1 MPNVTLFIVPDPSAI
16 TPSAAYSAPVTTCE
30 VSTLPAAT
38 AAGYCGESIV
48 PGGMSTVSGC
58 RQPEL
63 SGMSSSTRV
72 RKTYSTAAMAT
83 LDGALKLPAS
93 CGEVPVKSISA
104 VRSSAWTRTATL
116 TTAPLSIS

>member
-16 TPSAAYSAPVTTCE
+16 TPSAAYSAPVTTWE

-38 AAGYCGESIV
+38 AAGYSGDSMV
-48 PGGMSTVSGC
+48 PGGMITVIGC

-72 RKTYSTAAMAT
+72 RNTYSTAAMAT
-83 LDGALKLPAS
+83 LDGALKLS
-93 CGEVPVKSISA
+93 CSCAEVPVKSISA
-104 VRSSAWTRTATL
+104 VLSFTLTRTATL
-116 TTAPLSIS
+116 IVAPLSSS

>member
-1 MPNVTLFIVPDPSAI
+1 VPDPSAI
-16 TPSAAYSAPVTTCE
+16 TPSAAYRAPVTTWE

-38 AAGYCGESIV
+38 AAGYRGESMV
-48 PGGMSTVSGC
+48 PSGMITFSGC

-83 LDGALKLPAS
+83 LDGALKLS
-93 CGEVPVKSISA
+93 SSWGEVPVKSISA
-104 VRSSAWTRTATL
+104 VRSLALTRTVTL
-116 TTAPLSIS
+116 MTAPLSSSYS